1 MVRVQD
7 ALSSVS
13 IQFQNLIINHN
24 IVLMKSLRLILSN
37 PRYFGPSWV
46 FASINILFGTWAI
59 YIPTV
64 KEKLNIDKADL
75 GIAIFFLALGVFVIF
90 PIASR
95 IIDWLGV
102 GRATWYGVLFS
113 CAAALLPLLAP
124 NYYSLMAALFL
135 FGAGNGLTDIAMNTL
150 VTEIEKEDNE
160 NFMSASHGF
169 FSLGGVLAGLG
180 SFLIIRIDNPAL
192 HMLYAV
198 VLVLV
203 VNIIYHKHFKHIVAA
218 PVEREPFSFKLF
230 RPLLIL
236 GLVSFMVMGGEGAI
250 VDWSG
255 LYLQEVTMA
264 PGALIGSGFLAFS
277 VMMTL
282 GRFLGDGISARI
294 GPIKIVALGATISII
309 GYLLVLTTQVYM
321 AIGGFALVG
330 LGFSV
335 IIPEL
340 FRIGGTVKG
349 IESAKG
355 VSFIAGT
362 GYSGFLLGPVV
373 LGFVAEEFSL
383 NFTFIILL
391 ISSILVLAATYGLH
405 RRRR

>member
-1 MVRVQD
+1 
-7 ALSSVS
+7 
-13 IQFQNLIINHN
+13 
-24 IVLMKSLRLILSN
+24 MKSLRLILSN

-64 KEKLNIDKADL
+64 KEKLGIDKADL
-75 GIAIFFLALGVFVIF
+75 GVAIFFLALGVFVIF

-102 GRATWYGVLFS
+102 GKATWYGVLLS
-113 CAAALLPLLAP
+113 CVSALLPLLAP

-135 FGAGNGLTDIAMNTL
+135 FGASNGLTDIAMNTL
-150 VTEIEKEDNE
+150 VTEIEKEDRE

-180 SFLIIRIDNPAL
+180 SFLIIGINNPAL

-198 VLVLV
+198 LLVLV
-203 VNIIYHKHFKHIVAA
+203 VNIIFQKHYKHIVAA
-218 PVEREPFSFKLF
+218 PIEREAFSFKLF

-236 GLVSFMVMGGEGAI
+236 GLVSFMVMGGEGAV

-255 LYLQEVTMA
+255 LFLQEITMA
-264 PGALIGSGFLAFS
+264 PEALIGSGFLAFS

-282 GRFLGDGISARI
+282 GRFLGDGISAKI
-294 GPIKIVALGATISII
+294 GPIKIVAIGAAISIV
-309 GYLLVLTTQVYM
+309 GYLLVLTAEVYM
-321 AIGGFALVG
+321 AIAGFALVG

-349 IESAKG
+349 IDSAKG

-362 GYSGFLLGPVV
+362 GYSGFLMGPVA
-373 LGFVAEEFSL
+373 LGFVAEKYSL
-383 NFTFIILL
+383 NLTFTILL
-391 ISSILVLAATYGLH
+391 ICSVLVLAATYALH